1 MVINDLRAA
10 EGDDTMRIECVS
22 GDIRKVR
29 ADMVVVNLFEGAKR
43 PSGAAAA
50 VDSAIGGGIA
60 AAVRDGDF
68 TGKLGETLSLR
79 PSRGL
84 SSPRIL
90 VVGLGKKE
98 KFTADHA
105 RQAVLPVLKE
115 AKRLKISTI
124 ASVIHGEG
132 VGGIDPGTAA
142 RFCSLG
148 AALSSF
154 EFDRYK
160 VEKAHRVAR
169 FLFVEG
175 DAKAFPAAR
184 AGVSLGAR
192 IGEAINWGRALVATP
207 PAELRPDDLARAARG
222 VGRGVGAVAAR
233 KVRVRVLGL
242 PDLTAMKAGGIL
254 AVAKGSSAP
263 PRLIVAEYRGG
274 TAHSPWTALVGKGVT
289 FDTGGISLKKWEGME
304 KMKYDMAGGA
314 GMLATIRAAAALGI
328 RRNLVAVVPCVE
340 NMPSGTAYRPG
351 DVLRMMSGKTV
362 EILST
367 DAEGRLILADAMTY
381 AVRKYKPKEMI
392 DAATLTGACVVALGS
407 VNIGMMGSDAAML
420 SRMKAASAASGEKAW
435 ELPLHEEYFEQIKSD
450 IGELKNV
457 GGGEAGTITAGSF
470 LREFAGGTPWV
481 HFDIAGTAWVEKE
494 RRGYAPG
501 PSGAPVRLL
510 LEYLSYGD
518 GSPAP
523 VRSTS

>member
-1 MVINDLRAA
+1 
-10 EGDDTMRIECVS
+10 MRIDCIS
-22 GDIRKVR
+22 ADIRAVK

-43 PSGAAAA
+43 PGGAAAV
-50 VDSAIGGGIA
+50 VDAAIGGAIA
-60 AAVRDGDF
+60 AAVRGGDF
-68 TGKLGETLSLR
+68 SGKLGETLSLR

-84 SSPRIL
+84 SSPRVL

-98 KFTADHA
+98 KFTSDHA

-115 AKRLKISTI
+115 AKRLKLSTV
-124 ASVIHGEG
+124 ASVVHGA
-132 VGGIDPGTAA
+132 GGIDPGIAA
-142 RFCSLG
+142 RFCALG
-148 AALSSF
+148 AALSAF
-154 EFDRYK
+154 AFDRFK
-160 VEKAHRVAR
+160 EEKAHRVAR
-169 FLFVEG
+169 FLFVER
-175 DAKAFPAAR
+175 DAKAFPTVR
-184 AGVSLGAR
+184 AGVSWGAR
-192 IGEAINWGRALVATP
+192 VGEAINWGRSLVATP

-222 VGRGVGAVAAR
+222 VGRGIGAAAAR
-233 KVRVRVLGL
+233 KVRVRVLGRPEL
-242 PDLTAMKAGGIL
+242 SALKAGGIL
-254 AVAKGSSAP
+254 AVAKGSPAP
-263 PRLIVAEYRGG
+263 PRLVVAEYRGG
-274 TAHSPWTALVGKGVT
+274 SPGSPWTALVGKGVT

-314 GMLATIRAAAALGI
+314 GMLATLRASAALGI

-381 AVRKYKPKEMI
+381 AVRKYRPKEML
-392 DAATLTGACVVALGS
+392 DAATLTGACIVALGS
-407 VNIGMMGSDAAML
+407 VNIGMMGNDGGML

-450 IGELKNV
+450 IGELKNI
-457 GGGEAGTITAGSF
+457 GGGEAGTITAARF
-470 LREFAGGTPWV
+470 LQEFVDGTPWV

-510 LEYLSYGD
+510 VQYLS
-518 GSPAP
+518 S
-523 VRSTS
+523 